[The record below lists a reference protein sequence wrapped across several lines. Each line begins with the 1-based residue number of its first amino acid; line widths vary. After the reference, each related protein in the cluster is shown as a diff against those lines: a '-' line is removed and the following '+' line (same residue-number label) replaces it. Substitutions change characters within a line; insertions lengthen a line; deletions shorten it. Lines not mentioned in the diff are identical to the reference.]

1 MAVGVRTIAAFLGL
15 SLDRLGFVVSAAVAG
30 EGAVSFIG
38 IDCCASFSGILILCS
53 SGSLGGALVYC

>member
-15 SLDRLGFVVSAAVAG
+15 SLDRFGFVGSAVVAD

-38 IDCCASFSGILILCS
+38 IDFCASFSEIL
-53 SGSLGGALVYC
+53 AL